1 MKVNGIIA
9 EYNPF
14 HNGHLYQIKESAQRT
29 ECDFTIVVM
38 SGNFVQRG
46 APAIVEKRIRAE
58 AALRH
63 GADLVLELPVLYAT
77 ASAEAFAAGAVAL
90 LDRLG
95 VVTHLCFGSECGH
108 TDWLAQIAKLLSEE
122 SLFYRSALQKYL
134 KQGFTYPAA
143 RVRALRESSDST
155 LSQNAESI
163 LASPNNILGIEYIRA
178 LYKRRSSILPVTVKR
193 LGTNYHDAGLPD
205 CKTQTSPVD
214 ICSALALRQALYQGK
229 SLSQLSSHMPPNALV
244 LLEKYLQ
251 TRKLLC
257 VEDFSS
263 VMYYKLIAERDTGY
277 EKYLDVSSDLSDR
290 IRRCLRDYTGLE
302 AFCEILKTKNMTYTR
317 VSRCLF
323 HILLGIEK
331 KDLVLGKTLD
341 YTPYARVLGFNRSA
355 ASMLKAIGQHSDIP
369 LVTSLADAKK
379 SLTPEEG
386 RLLQLDIFASELY
399 QNLARL
405 HSHQPVQNEI
415 STPPVIL

>member
-29 ECDFTIVVM
+29 GCNYTIVVM

-46 APAIVEKRIRAE
+46 APAVVEKRIRTE

-63 GADLVLELPVLYAT
+63 GADLVLELPVLYAM

-95 VVTHLCFGSECGH
+95 VVTHLCFGSEYGN
-108 TDWLAQIAKLLSEE
+108 TDLLEQLAKLLSEE
-122 SLFYRSALQKYL
+122 SLFYRAVLQKYL

-143 RVRALRESSDST
+143 RVRALAESAGSS
-155 LSQNAESI
+155 LPQNAEN
-163 LASPNNILGIEYIRA
+163 LMASPNNILGIEYIRA
-178 LYKRRSSILPVTVKR
+178 LYQRRSAILPVTVKR
-193 LGTNYHDAGLPD
+193 LGTSYHDAGLPASKD
-205 CKTQTSPVD
+205 QASAVD
-214 ICSALALRQALYQGK
+214 ICSALALRQALCQGK
-229 SLSQLSSHMPPNALV
+229 SLSQLSSHMPPNALT
-244 LLEKYLQ
+244 LLEDYLQ
-251 TRKLLC
+251 TQKLLC
-257 VEDFSS
+257 VEDFSAA
-263 VMYYKLIAERDTGY
+263 MYYKLIAERDTGY

-290 IRRCLRDYTGLE
+290 IRKCLNAYTGLE
-302 AFCEILKTKNMTYTR
+302 AFCDILKTKNMTYTR

-331 KDLVLGKTLD
+331 KDLVLGKALD
-341 YTPYARVLGFNRSA
+341 YTPYARVLGFKRSA

-399 QNLARL
+399 QYQARL
-405 HSHQPVQNEI
+405 HSHQTIQNEI
-415 STPPVIL
+415 STPPVML